1 VPRQTGQYSW
11 ALASYQEALERQ
23 VIQPEEVHLNRV
35 VIFSDCLRKY
45 EAADRELAQAPKTAS
60 AWQVGPLYQ
69 HSSGRARNYQRQLS
83 ALRDY
88 LNRPQ

>member
-1 VPRQTGQYSW
+1 M
-11 ALASYQEALERQ
+11 
-23 VIQPEEVHLNRV
+23 IQPEEVHLNRG

-45 EAADRELAQAPKTAS
+45 EAAERELAQALKTAS
-60 AWQVGPLYQ
+60 AWPVREPLYQ

-88 LNRPQ
+88 LNHPQ